1 MVVSATAESPCK
13 DCKERH
19 LHCHAEC
26 GKYKEYKDT
35 LENNRY
41 NIHKMTE
48 EGNFLRDL
56 KRNVVKKHRHGQKG
70 DGKV

>member
-1 MVVSATAESPCK
+1 
-13 DCKERH
+13 
-19 LHCHAEC
+19 
-26 GKYKEYKDT
+26 
-35 LENNRY
+35 
-41 NIHKMTE
+41 MTE